1 MSTTTLSPTNAAALK
16 SLAKFQDD
24 RVKKITDLTFKAL
37 NDGTFQQN
45 LEPEEAGA
53 QIGLASLIAI
63 MARQASTADSITPVL
78 KDSGF
83 SQSSISYITSQYT
96 AQVDVIRANLAN
108 ISFTYPRVV
117 GCNWR
122 LDYAVS
128 NSETGRVLEPLFF
141 VQIELEGGSNIKF
154 TCNEEEMTALVAS
167 LKDAAAEASRTS
179 F

>member
-16 SLAKFQDD
+16 CLAKFNDD
-24 RVKKITDLTFKAL
+24 KIKKITDLTFKAL
-37 NDGTFQQN
+37 NDGNFQQN
-45 LEPEEAGA
+45 LEPEESGA
-53 QIGLASLIAI
+53 QIGLATLIAI
-63 MARQASTADSITPVL
+63 MARQASTAESIAPVL
-78 KDSGF
+78 KDAGF
-83 SQSSISYITSQYT
+83 SQNSISYITTQYT
-96 AQVDVIRANLAN
+96 AQVDILRAQLAN
-108 ISFTYPRVV
+108 ITFTYPRII

-128 NSETGRVLEPLFF
+128 NSETGRVLEPQFF
-141 VQIELEGGSNIKF
+141 VQIDLEGGSNIKF